1 MVCTGSMSGKLG
13 TSEDKRTKMEITV
26 NSVIAIISLL
36 KPGDRF
42 GCVTFN
48 DVCQTER
55 VDPERETNM
64 RELGAVQETN

>member
-1 MVCTGSMSGKLG
+1 MVFAGSMSGKLG

-48 DVCQTER
+48 DVCQTG
-55 VDPERETNM
+55 RE
-64 RELGAVQETN
+64 